1 MTHSV
6 LLRQAE
12 VLIVE
17 DDKSQS
23 ALELEILSSAEY
35 QVSAVERFQ
44 GAVELLNK
52 KQFDVVIL
60 DYNST

>member
-17 DDKSQS
+17 GDKSQS
-23 ALELEILSSAEY
+23 ALELEILNSAEY

-52 KQFDVVIL
+52 KQFSVIPII
-60 DYNST
+60 